1 MRIARYVTIDA
12 SLVWLISSLDVIQ
25 QQAKET
31 NIYQFWA
38 EYLKFY
44 EVTSFVMGIS
54 RDTWGYVKC

>member
-44 EVTSFVMGIS
+44 EVTSLCNGN
-54 RDTWGYVKC
+54 